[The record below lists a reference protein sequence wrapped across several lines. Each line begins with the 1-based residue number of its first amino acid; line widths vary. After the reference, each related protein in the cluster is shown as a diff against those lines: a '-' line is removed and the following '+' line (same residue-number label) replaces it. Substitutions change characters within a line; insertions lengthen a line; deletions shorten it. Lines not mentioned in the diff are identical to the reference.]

1 VISVEVVKEGHLVA
15 PTDVLAFWFGAPIVS
30 EEDSIARVRRWFRCG
45 DAFDAEVRGRF
56 LGTIEAAL
64 RGELDAWSRTVSGR
78 LALVLVLDQLTRNA
92 FRGTPR
98 TWAGD
103 ERALALA
110 NEALDGNLDADLPFE
125 QRVFLGMPLLHAE
138 DILAQRR
145 SHARALHLRAVAP
158 AHLRRLAEAGVE
170 QTAKYL
176 DVISR
181 FGRFPFRNEVLGRVS
196 TEEEVAFLATF
207 VPAPT
212 ALQSGVSPGR
222 HEAHA

>member
-1 VISVEVVKEGHLVA
+1 VIRLETNPVCPAGLVA
-15 PTDVLAFWFGAPIVS
+15 ATAYVATPEDVLAFWFGAPVAS
-30 EEDSIARVRRWFRCG
+30 EEDSIARARRWFRG
-45 DAFDAEVRGRF
+45 GEAFDAEVRGRF

-64 RGELDAWSRTVSGR
+64 RGELDAWSRTVTGR

-103 ERALALA
+103 ACALALA
-110 NEALDGNLDADLPFE
+110 NAALAGNVDADLPFE

-138 DILAQRR
+138 DLLAQRR
-145 SHARALHLRAVAP
+145 SHARALGLRTVAP
-158 AHLRRLAEAGVE
+158 MHLRRIADAHAEQA
-170 QTAKYL
+170 AKYL

-196 TEEEVAFLATF
+196 TQEEVAFLATF
-207 VPAPT
+207 VAAPA
-212 ALQSGVSPGR
+212 ALRSAS
-222 HEAHA
+222 